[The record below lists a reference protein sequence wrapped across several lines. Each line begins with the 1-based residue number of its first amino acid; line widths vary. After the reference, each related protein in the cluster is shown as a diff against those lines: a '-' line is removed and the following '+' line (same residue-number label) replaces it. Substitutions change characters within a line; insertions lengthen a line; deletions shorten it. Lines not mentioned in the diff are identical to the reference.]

1 MRHPAFFAMMT
12 SMIASIVGP
21 KAHDA
26 HGMRV
31 IEIAPGAPDE
41 AEYAPPWLKRPRAT
55 PTHRLGWGRHGNGPR
70 YRGQWRG
77 DGRDEER
84 IAAAAAKQ
92 DRKAKRR
99 LELARRS

>member
-12 SMIASIVGP
+12 SMIV
-21 KAHDA
+21 AHVSMPDA
-26 HGMRV
+26 HARV
-31 IEIAPGAPDE
+31 IEVSPEEP
-41 AEYAPPWLKRPRAT
+41 EYAPPWLKRSRAT
-55 PTHRLGWGRHGNGPR
+55 PTHHLDWGRHRHGNGPW
-70 YRGQWRG
+70 YRGRWCG